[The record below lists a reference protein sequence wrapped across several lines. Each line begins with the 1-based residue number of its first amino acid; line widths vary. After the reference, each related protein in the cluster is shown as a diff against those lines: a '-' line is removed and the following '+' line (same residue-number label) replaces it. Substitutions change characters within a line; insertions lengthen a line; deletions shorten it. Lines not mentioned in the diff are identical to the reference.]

1 MVLVRFS
8 SFLSLVRTIS
18 RTMSGSAMRMSY
30 FDFTLYHFWFIHL
43 VRTQNFLIKSLSV
56 LSLWKL
62 RMETE
67 LKRVGSIVDRIQV
80 FILLAKEKVRSAV
93 ALDAGLTAKILQI
106 LQTLNRNF
114 FFGFSSLIYFRISW
128 KCSIC
133 LSSIKTLNVA
143 SSTFKS
149 LIFTSVAYFSRAIFI
164 SADVSSPFNV
174 LVSRDSKFSNT
185 KNGGWSKRSRTED
198 IKTSMA
204 W

>member
-1 MVLVRFS
+1 MTYGNYKWFFVNFPKIRILLS
-8 SFLSLVRTIS
+8 SDWTNALAI
-18 RTMSGSAMRMSY
+18 
-30 FDFTLYHFWFIHL
+30 
-43 VRTQNFLIKSLSV
+43 LIRSSLSV

-80 FILLAKEKVRSAV
+80 FTLLAKEKVRSAV

-106 LQTLNRNF
+106 LQTLTRNF
-114 FFGFSSLIYFRISW
+114 FSGFSNSLISFNKSW

-133 LSSIKTLNVA
+133 LSFIKTLNVA

-149 LIFTSVAYFSRAIFI
+149 LIFTSVAYFSRTIFI

-174 LVSRDSKFSNT
+174 LISRDSKFSNT
-185 KNGGWSKRSRTED
+185 KNDGWSKRSRTED
-198 IKTSMA
+198 IKTSKV